1 MSGELLHFSDDL
13 CFKEITFV
21 TKIFPTKSITAGKI
35 RNSNVMSDGMG
46 VLHLSQIIILHV
58 NVLRDE
64 NFD

>member
-13 CFKEITFV
+13 CFKKVTFV
-21 TKIFPTKSITAGKI
+21 TKIFPTKNINVGKI
-35 RNSNVMSDGMG
+35 RNSNVISNWMD
-46 VLHLSQIIILHV
+46 VFHLSQIIMLHV